1 MASRLL
7 SFRAVAA
14 ALAMTALFS
23 SCSDDSDDQP
33 ATPAVGVSW
42 TVDGSNVT
50 ASQVQKTV
58 NATDIDITAAAGSAT
73 SASLISL
80 VVPKTVGTYTI
91 NSTSVADADFTTS
104 TGTTAGFYNATSG
117 TITVTSLT
125 ATNIIGTFSF
135 TGTATLSGTGTKTIS
150 NGKFNVAL

>member
-7 SFRAVAA
+7 SFRAVAT

-42 TVDGSNVT
+42 TVDGNNVT

-58 NATDIDITAAAGSAT
+58 GTTEVSISAAAGSAT
-73 SASLISL
+73 SASGITLT
-80 VVPKTVGTYTI
+80 VPKAVGTYTI
-91 NSTSVADADFTTS
+91 SATSAADATY
-104 TGTTAGFYNATSG
+104 TTATSGSAGLYGATSG
-117 TITVTSLT
+117 TIAVTSLT
-125 ATNIIGTFSF
+125 ATNIIGTYSF
-135 TGTATLSGTGTKTIS
+135 TGTDAIGGTATKTIS